1 MSTRTGTLW
10 CATRPASGAPL
21 QLVAVSMGEAW
32 TLARVEEKSCLAA
45 QSSGVQLVPL
55 LPIYKG

>member
-1 MSTRTGTLW
+1 
-10 CATRPASGAPL
+10 
-21 QLVAVSMGEAW
+21 MGEAW